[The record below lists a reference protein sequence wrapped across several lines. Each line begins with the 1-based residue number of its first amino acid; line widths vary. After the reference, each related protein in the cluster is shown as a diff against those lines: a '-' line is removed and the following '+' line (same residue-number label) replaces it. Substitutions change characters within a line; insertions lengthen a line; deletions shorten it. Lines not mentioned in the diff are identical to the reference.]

1 MSSENT
7 AFKEIGSFSVNDK
20 KPQTVLSVI
29 FLLIAGLGVGVI
41 FLTKAYENNI
51 VPVWAIILS
60 VIGFIIIHELI
71 HVIFISIFSKDK
83 LKIKIKFPTIAVGSD
98 AYFNKTQYIVI
109 ALAPVIIL
117 GMASLI
123 CLLLLPY
130 NFLFSILL
138 ILNFA
143 SASGDYILTYYA
155 LKQKKNTYFVDTA
168 EKTILFH
175 NVIN

>member
-1 MSSENT
+1 MSNENT
-7 AFKEIGSFSVNDK
+7 TFKKIGSFSVNDK

-29 FLLIAGLGVGVI
+29 FLLIAGIGTGII
-41 FLTKAYENNI
+41 FLTQAYANNT

-60 VIGFIIIHELI
+60 VISFIVIHELI
-71 HVIFISIFSKDK
+71 HIIFISIFSKGK
-83 LKIKIKFPTIAVGSD
+83 VNIKIKFPTIAVGSD

-109 ALAPVIIL
+109 ALTPVIIL

-123 CLLLLPY
+123 CLLLLSY
-130 NFLFSILL
+130 KLLFSLLL

-143 SASGDYILTYYA
+143 TASGDYILTYYA

-168 EKTILFH
+168 EKTMLYSQCY
-175 NVIN
+175 